1 MSPEP
6 FGEQGGREESTKALR
21 ILDKMQTLYCSK
33 PFSDVI
39 NLEGWC
45 I

>member
-1 MSPEP
+1 MRSKP
-6 FGEQGGREESTKALR
+6 FGEQGGGESTKALR